1 MAMDLIVGAV
11 KIWRM
16 HSGFTE
22 IVTQMEEDSFFTEKQ
37 SIRESGRS
45 LKKYGST
52 CNHVRNTDVLVR
64 HEVEKTD
71 TLQGIALKYG
81 CSTEQIRR
89 ANRLYASDS
98 LFLRQYLMVP
108 VDRNSP
114 YAPKDERPHSLP
126 PQRANTFAGS
136 CSTDTNANSRSLDH
150 MAMSPDEENR
160 RSVDE
165 FLGKIDSTIAESRKY
180 VKKSQNSIDFLSPDC
195 VDGDGMF
202 SPTSKRSNSASYSHP
217 GSSSHHR
224 NSSSGSDSSHLI
236 MMTQGRHVQNSLQRL
251 ERQQDEL
258 FEL

>member
-1 MAMDLIVGAV
+1 
-11 KIWRM
+11 
-16 HSGFTE
+16 
-22 IVTQMEEDSFFTEKQ
+22 MEEDFEQEKL
-37 SIRESGRS
+37 SISRGRA
-45 LKKYGST
+45 KKYGST
-52 CNHVRNTDVLVR
+52 CNHVRNTDILVR
-64 HEVEKTD
+64 HEVEKSD

-98 LFLRQYLMVP
+98 LFLRQYYSGTS

-114 YAPKDERPHSLP
+114 YATSKDERPHSLP
-126 PQRANTFAGS
+126 PQRSASLAEN
-136 CSTDTNANSRSLDH
+136 CSADTNANTSRSLDH
-150 MAMSPDEENR
+150 MALSPDEENR

-195 VDGDGMF
+195 VDGDGIF
-202 SPTSKRSNSASYSHP
+202 SPTKRTNSASYS
-217 GSSSHHR
+217 GTSHHR
-224 NSSSGSDSSHLI
+224 NSSSSGSDTSHLI
-236 MMTQGRHVQNSLQRL
+236 MMTQGRHVQNSLQRH